1 MAFFARR
8 WFDRVLGRRTDADET
23 TRTLEERDTARE
35 PTTTDDLE
43 EGATAARDDAIPREQ
58 PMPPPGTG

>member
-1 MAFFARR
+1 MGFFARR

-23 TRTLEERDTARE
+23 ARTLEEREAARE
-35 PTTTDDLE
+35 PVTPSDLE
-43 EGATAARDDAIPREQ
+43 EGASAARDEATLQHQ